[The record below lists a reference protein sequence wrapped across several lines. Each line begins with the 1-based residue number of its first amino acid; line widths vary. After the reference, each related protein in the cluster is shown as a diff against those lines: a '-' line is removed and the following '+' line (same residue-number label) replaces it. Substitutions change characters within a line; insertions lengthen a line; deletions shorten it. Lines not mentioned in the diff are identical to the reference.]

1 MAKQRYCTASKKG
14 KKGQLPTTTTKNKKP
29 EKGSKGLEC
38 ITKLTQEA
46 IIGLGS
52 GRYPGQIR
60 VWLADAGKGLTAKN
74 ITELTE
80 LQSKLQTGGS
90 WRGKGLGNDLVV
102 FGEGACPI
110 RLFATVVASSAA
122 AVDVVV
128 WSLFRYDHKTYDGQ
142 LTGYRGTGRSNLL
155 PWATACYDCWESDAP
170 LRLLTTDE
178 GDIPRMHIRS
188 QKLV

>member
-1 MAKQRYCTASKKG
+1 MAKLRYCSASKKG
-14 KKGQLPTTTTKNKKP
+14 KKGQLPTATTKNKKP
-29 EKGSKGLEC
+29 GEGSKGSES
-38 ITKLTQEA
+38 ITKPTQEA

-60 VWLADAGKGLTAKN
+60 VWLADAGKGLTAEN

-142 LTGYRGTGRSNLL
+142 LTGYRGKGRSI
-155 PWATACYDCWESDAP
+155 PWATACYESWKSDAP

-178 GDIPRMHIRS
+178 GNIPRMHVQS
-188 QKLV
+188 KTLV